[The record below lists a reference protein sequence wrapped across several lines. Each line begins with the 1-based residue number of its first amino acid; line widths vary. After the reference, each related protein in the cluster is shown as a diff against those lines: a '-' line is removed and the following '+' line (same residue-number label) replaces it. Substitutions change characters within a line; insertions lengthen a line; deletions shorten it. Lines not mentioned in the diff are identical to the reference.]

1 MRRGRA
7 EARRRRAGEV
17 SRGETQER
25 GMGRACIAYAMLWR
39 ACSCLRSLGG
49 SIGFEKNAII
59 CVDGGGAYEALRG
72 MPY

>member
-1 MRRGRA
+1 
-7 EARRRRAGEV
+7 
-17 SRGETQER
+17 
-25 GMGRACIAYAMLWR
+25 
-39 ACSCLRSLGG
+39 LRSLGG